1 MLEWIWIALGGAG
14 LVFTL
19 RKLFQNLILWDRFRY
34 QPVDRPLTRSQ
45 PAGESS
51 PQPTPQPRPTV
62 EPTPQPAPRQ
72 NGETGPMI
80 YYANDPHGQAD
91 REYRFNYKRVNGSWR
106 AYILKMP
113 NLRGREASGV
123 VTHRLFDGRNPYVC
137 WNCAVEKLED
147 MQTISRV
154 WADNIQE
161 YIATGKRFG

>member
-14 LVFTL
+14 LVFAL
-19 RKLFQNLILWDRFRY
+19 RKLFQTLSLRDRFQY
-34 QPVDRPLTRSQ
+34 QPAPRPQPVAEPTPWSDRRPQ
-45 PAGESS
+45 PAAD
-51 PQPTPQPRPTV
+51 PTPRPT
-62 EPTPQPAPRQ
+62 PRQ

-80 YYANDPHGQAD
+80 YYANDPHGRAD

-113 NLRGREASGV
+113 NLCGREASGV
-123 VTHRLFDGRNPYVC
+123 VTHRLFDGRTPYVC

>member
-19 RKLFQNLILWDRFRY
+19 RKLFQNMGLRDRFQY
-34 QPVDRPLTRSQ
+34 QPVPRPR
-45 PAGESS
+45 PAAEPI
-51 PQPTPQPRPTV
+51 PQPTPRPI
-62 EPTPQPAPRQ
+62 PRQ